1 MFHLPQRSFSQRPG
15 VTYPH
20 ARHVNIQSHA
30 RIRETLPAGG
40 GGGGGWRGAAGGD
53 TEGEPTRPTAT
64 LPTLSVRL
72 HHRSHEMPPP
82 PPPQPPTHPPSPHL
96 PATHPPKCDTVS
108 GTLGTQ
114 TGPCAATVPVCQNN
128 SAVCK
133 TVSLRFHSRLKQ
145 VAVGHWRGC
154 VNPCKQVCGS
164 LGSSETLLLP
174 PLLPLKMSLHTP
186 ETTCGGGPSVC
197 LFGLFHEN
205 FLPFS
210 ERLSAVSHF
219 LSHGKSSS
227 SNAKQKLK
235 GTFKEEVVVV
245 GDSGGGLKC
254 HWYVSPRAHQ
264 A

>member
-30 RIRETLPAGG
+30 RIQETLPAGG
-40 GGGGGWRGAAGGD
+40 GGGVGGVQP
-53 TEGEPTRPTAT
+53 EGTPRVSRHGP
-64 LPTLSVRL
+64 L
-72 HHRSHEMPPP
+72 
-82 PPPQPPTHPPSPHL
+82 PPSPLYQCDYITGAMKCHPHPPTPNTPTL
-96 PATHPPKCDTVS
+96 TPPPCHPPTHPPKCDTVS

-219 LSHGKSSS
+219 
-227 SNAKQKLK
+227 
-235 GTFKEEVVVV
+235 
-245 GDSGGGLKC
+245 
-254 HWYVSPRAHQ
+254 
-264 A
+264 